1 MTTANLDSA
10 DLKAVADGGLI
21 SEDVMKN
28 IFDISTIKLEFTD
41 LMGAPDS
48 VGNSYAEWTEDS
60 LADSVTD
67 NKVVDGAD
75 VTGDDSAVGVRVGN
89 HCQESVKIVQVST
102 RANDSDTIGFSSA
115 LAYQIMQR
123 QKELHRDVESQMCSQ
138 VASVADNGDAVAG
151 QSAGFGAWLT
161 TNALRGVLGADG
173 GYGGTT
179 ARIVD
184 TPTPGTVRALTETL
198 VRDVSQAIYIEGG
211 DPTIAMMVPALK
223 RGFSEYLYTDAAKI
237 APLTSEVTQSQE
249 QATAKGAVSV
259 FFSDFSTLTLVA
271 NRLQK
276 VVDTDNSNFYVID
289 PQYVKQGI
297 LTGYNVVPLA
307 KTGLSDKRLMSV
319 DYTLKVLNEKAH
331 GVVADINAA
340 LPVTADSA

>member
-1 MTTANLDSA
+1 MSAANLDSA

-21 SEDVMKN
+21 NEEVMKN

-48 VGNSYAEWTEDS
+48 IGNAYAEWTEDS
-60 LADSVTD
+60 LAAAETD

-75 VTGDDSAVGVRVGN
+75 VTGNDSAVGVRVGN
-89 HCQESVKIVQVST
+89 HAQESVKIVQVST
-102 RANDSDTIGFSSA
+102 RANDSSTIGFAST

-123 QKELHRDVESQMCSQ
+123 QKELHRDVESQMCTSLP
-138 VASVADNGDAVAG
+138 SVEDDGAAVAG

-161 TNALRGVLGADG
+161 TNALRGALGADG

-179 ARIVD
+179 PKIVD
-184 TPTPGTVRALTETL
+184 APTAGTVRALTETL
-198 VRDVSQAIYIEGG
+198 VRDCSQLVFQEGG
-211 DPTIAMMVPALK
+211 DPTIAMMMPALK
-223 RGFSEYLYTDAAKI
+223 RGFSEYLYTSAAKI
-237 APLTSEVTQSQE
+237 APLTSEVGQSQE

-259 FFSDFSTLTLVA
+259 FFSDFSTLTLIA

-276 VVDTDNSNFYVID
+276 LEDTDNSNFYVID
-289 PQYVKQGI
+289 PAHVKQGI
-297 LTGYNVVPLA
+297 LTGYNVQPLA

-319 DYTLKVLNEKAH
+319 DYTLKVMNEKAH
-331 GVVADINAA
+331 GVVADID
-340 LPVTADSA
+340 PVLTVVA